1 MSRKEYFILDQSV
14 DPNKDEIIEFLQ
26 LDDGKDYQTPSPDKM
41 MPLAE
46 YEKLTPNDVSKLFRD
61 NYSSNYSLFQQ
72 FREQQLAELNRTKKD
87 LKDFYTTS
95 WDYSQYGKGMFSPME
110 IARLTLQKKI
120 RVARIREVLEPQFA
134 EVLVPHNKTQHK
146 YWVARAYWWDDY
158 GKRSR
163 SVTKSIRRSDL
174 KVIDRLRNI
183 YEDMDFEVSTDKRLK
198 NNTIADLVIKKK
210 NEEYVVEVKKIKFED
225 LARFILSMGM
235 WEDYKKIY
243 LSEKKG

>member
-14 DPNKDEIIEFLQ
+14 DPNRDEIIEFLQ
-26 LDDGKDYQTPSPDKM
+26 LDEGKDYQTPSPDKM

-95 WDYSQYGKGMFSPME
+95 WDYSQYGKGKFSPME

-120 RVARIREVLEPQFA
+120 RVARIREVLDPQFA

-243 LSEKKG
+243 LTDKKG